1 MFPSYRL
8 LGVVQTIK
16 KRMVRSGGGG
26 REAEQASLRR
36 RQLGTWRWENAGL
49 YRTRDTKHSI
59 ILSDEYHCCAPFP
72 DEETGAKEI
81 KMLPCKLKIGGSL
94 ERYLSG

>member
-16 KRMVRSGGGG
+16 KRMVRSWGWGQGD
-26 REAEQASLRR
+26 RASLPEEETAGD
-36 RQLGTWRWENAGL
+36 LGMGKCRPFRTW
-49 YRTRDTKHSI
+49 DTKHSI

-94 ERYLSG
+94 ERCLSG